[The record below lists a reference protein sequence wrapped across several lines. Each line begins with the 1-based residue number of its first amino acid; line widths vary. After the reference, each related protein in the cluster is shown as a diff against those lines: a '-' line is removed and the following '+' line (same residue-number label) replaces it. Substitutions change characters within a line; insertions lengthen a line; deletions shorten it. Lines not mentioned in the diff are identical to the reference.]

1 MRQPA
6 YNQAS
11 GKEIENRMANYLEN
25 LTARLLVGTF
35 QVPDQR
41 RQPQSQFLLAQQN
54 EDGGFSGREGPSD
67 IYYTSFGLRGLA
79 ILGALDV
86 RVSSSAVEFLRS
98 RLSQQESIVDFY
110 CLIYAARLLDAVAD
124 LRVFP
129 EGDSSWRD
137 AVANLLQGL
146 RREDGGFAKGAEGT
160 VSSTYHSFLALLC
173 YELIDRAVDE
183 PQKLVDFFLSQQMP
197 EGGFREIRV
206 SRRPGTNPTAAA
218 IAALKILDC
227 VDDETRA
234 STVDFLVDM
243 QGDEGGF
250 CANTRIPF
258 SDLLSTFTTLLT
270 LADLEAL
277 DQVDLAAAR
286 RFTDSLT
293 TDAGGFLGAAWDEVC
308 DVEYTFYG
316 LGTMALLSEDST
328 RVTSSGA

>member
-1 MRQPA
+1 
-6 YNQAS
+6 
-11 GKEIENRMANYLEN
+11 MANYLEN
-25 LTARLLVGTF
+25 LTARLLIGMF
-35 QVPDQR
+35 QVPDASR
-41 RQPQSQFLLAQQN
+41 TPQSNFLLAQQN

-79 ILGALDV
+79 ILGSLDDTV
-86 RVSSSAVEFLRS
+86 AAAACEFLRS

-124 LRVFP
+124 QRVLP
-129 EGDSSWRD
+129 KDDPSWQD
-137 AVANLLQGL
+137 AVSRMLQEL
-146 RREDGGFAKGAEGT
+146 RRDDGGFAKGAEGT

-173 YELIDRAVDE
+173 YELIDRPVAD
-183 PQKLVDFFLSQQMP
+183 PQRLVDFFLSQQMP

-218 IAALKILDC
+218 IAGLKILDH
-227 VDDETRA
+227 VDDDIRQ
-234 STVDFLVDM
+234 STVDFLLDM

-258 SDLLSTFTTLLT
+258 SDLLSTFTSLLT

-277 DQVDLAAAR
+277 DAADLDAAR
-286 RFTDSLT
+286 RFASSLT
-293 TDAGGFLGAAWDEVC
+293 TDAGGFLGAGWDEVC

-316 LGTMALLSEDST
+316 LGTLALLAEDSA
-328 RVTSSGA
+328 RLPGSS